1 MKKIHFIGIDVSKK
15 TLDVC
20 LMSENS
26 VLLEERVANHPD
38 AIRALLQKIESGYGA
53 SVEETVVC
61 AEHTGQYTFHL
72 AEVCLAQGYR
82 LCLENPMQIK
92 LSIGMTRGKNDR
104 ADARRIAQ
112 YASRFADTL
121 RLCGSKDADLER
133 LSQLESERRMYVTH
147 LAAYKAQLSDQAE
160 YMDKETFKWK
170 SRRLRKHI
178 RDTEETIEE
187 IDGEMMEVIHSSAEL
202 YRQMTLLQTIDGV
215 GPVVALNMI
224 VATRAFTRFENHRQF
239 CCYAGVAPF
248 SYTSGT
254 SQHSRNRVSLRADR
268 QIKSLLHMAAVSIV
282 RRKDGELN
290 GYYLRKVAEG
300 KNKMSVIN
308 AVRAKLVARMFAVV
322 KKDQPYRSIL
332 S

>member
-1 MKKIHFIGIDVSKK
+1 MKKNYYLGIDVSKK

-38 AIRALLQKIESGYGA
+38 AIRTLLQRIVSGYG
-53 SVEETVVC
+53 TVREDMLVC

-72 AEVCLAQGYR
+72 ARVCLLQGYP

-92 LSIGMTRGKNDR
+92 LSIGMTRGKNDK

-121 RLCGSKDADLER
+121 RLCRPKDADLEE
-133 LSQLESERRMYVTH
+133 LSQLEAERRMYASY
-147 LAAYKAQLSDQAE
+147 LASCKAQLTDQGE
-160 YMDKETFKWK
+160 FMDRETFREK
-170 SRRLRKHI
+170 SRRLKMLI
-178 RDTEETIEE
+178 RCTQKALEE
-187 IDGEMMEVIHSSAEL
+187 IDEQMRNVIYSSAEL
-202 YRQMTLLQTIDGV
+202 YRQMTLLQTIEGV

-224 VATRAFTRFENHRQF
+224 VATGAFTRFDNHRQF

-268 QIKSLLHMAAVSIV
+268 HIKSLLHMAAVSIV
-282 RRKDGELN
+282 RRKEGELN

-322 KKDQPYRSIL
+322 KNNRPYNSIL